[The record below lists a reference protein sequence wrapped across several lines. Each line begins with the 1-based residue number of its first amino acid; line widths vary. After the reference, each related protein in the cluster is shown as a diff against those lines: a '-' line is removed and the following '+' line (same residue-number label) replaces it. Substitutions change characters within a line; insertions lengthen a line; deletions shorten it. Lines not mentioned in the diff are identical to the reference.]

1 MSSKVGQQYVCHYKL
16 TPSKPEE
23 SVKQDPAEINIT
35 DLLEPMRGY
44 CLTKVSSVIDGV
56 EFMLIGYIYFYA
68 YRLCLFL
75 GLLKIHSL

>member
-56 EFMLIGYIYFYA
+56 EYMSCNPMLMGYIYFYA
-68 YRLCLFL
+68 YRLSLFL
-75 GLLKIHSL
+75 D